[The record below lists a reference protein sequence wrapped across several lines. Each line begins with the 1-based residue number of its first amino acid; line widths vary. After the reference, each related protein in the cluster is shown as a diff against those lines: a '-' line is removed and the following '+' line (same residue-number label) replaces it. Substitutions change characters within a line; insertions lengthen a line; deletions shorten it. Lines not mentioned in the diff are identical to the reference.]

1 MAQHDLLR
9 AVRQEYLWDAVQART
24 AATLKRLLEV
34 FMEHRR
40 DEFLACRS
48 HQRSEAR
55 RGYRNG
61 FYDRRLDTLH
71 GSLSLRVPRVRDA
84 QEPFDV
90 LVMDAYQRRQAD
102 VDRAVL
108 RWVASGQSTREVSGT
123 LEEAFGGLLSAGGV
137 SAVVARLDEEI
148 RSFHSRPLTHGYH
161 FLYLDAKHWYVSR
174 LRRRRGSSRGQ
185 PTGRGRRRKA
195 ALLLAWG
202 VRHDGAEELA
212 DFRVADSE
220 SQECWTG
227 FLSDLERRGVRRRNP
242 WNQTLDMIITD
253 GDAGLRS
260 ALLTVYPTVP
270 KQRCIFHKVQ
280 DIADH
285 LREHAN
291 RGAILASAAAIYDG
305 LRTPY
310 QALHRLKRW
319 VDHWRERAPEAVK
332 NFAYEFEDTLT
343 YLNAPCEW
351 QRRVKTTNPLER
363 LIRELNKKTRKAGIW
378 PSAKS
383 WERATY
389 LVWRKLQTQGYAP
402 TTRRAPPPFTQTS

>member
-1 MAQHDLLR
+1 MVQHDALR
-9 AVRQEYLWDAVQART
+9 AVRQGHLWDAFQAHT
-24 AATLKRLLEV
+24 ASTLKRLLEG

-48 HQRSEAR
+48 HQRSAAR

-84 QEPFDV
+84 RKPYDL
-90 LVMDAYQRRQAD
+90 LVMDAYRRRQAD

-108 RWVASGQSTREVSGT
+108 RWVACGQSTREVGAT
-123 LEEAFGGLLSAGGV
+123 LLALFGSALSAGTV
-137 SAVVARLDEEI
+137 SSVVAKLDEEV
-148 RSFHSRPLTHGYH
+148 RSFHSRPLGHGYRY
-161 FLYLDAKHWYVSR
+161 LYLDAKHWYTSH
-174 LRRRRGSSRGQ
+174 LRRRRGRGKKK
-185 PTGRGRRRKA
+185 KA
-195 ALLLAWG
+195 VLLLAWG
-202 VRHDGAEELA
+202 GCHGGTEELV

-220 SQECWTG
+220 SEDCWTA
-227 FLSDLERRGVRRRNP
+227 FLTDLEARGLRRRNP

-260 ALLTVYPTVP
+260 ALLMVYPGVP

-285 LREHAN
+285 LRERAN
-291 RGAILASAAAIYDG
+291 RGAILSSAGAIYKG
-305 LRTPY
+305 LKTSY

-319 VDHWRERAPEAVK
+319 ADHWREQEPEAVRT
-332 NFAYEFEDTLT
+332 FAYEFEDTLT
-343 YLNAPCEW
+343 YLNAPAAW
-351 QRRVKTTNPLER
+351 QRRVKTTDPLER

-383 WERATY
+383 WHRATY
-389 LVWRKLQTQGYAP
+389 LVWRKLQAQGYAP
-402 TTRRAPPPFTQTS
+402 TIRPAILAFTQTS